1 MNILYIYYFWEAGMD
16 HSIKGYLN
24 RRSDE
29 ELLRFLET
37 AKNDP
42 GYSEY
47 IEMIEEI
54 LVCRKAE
61 EKKEQ

>member
-1 MNILYIYYFWEAGMD
+1 MKKRGKNMD
-16 HSIKGYLN
+16 HSIKEYLN
-24 RRSDE
+24 KRSDE
-29 ELLRFLET
+29 ELLRFLEI

-47 IEMIEEI
+47 IEMIEET

>member
-1 MNILYIYYFWEAGMD
+1 MD

-61 EKKEQ
+61 EKKDQ

>member
-1 MNILYIYYFWEAGMD
+1 MD

-29 ELLRFLET
+29 ELQRFLEI
-37 AKNDP
+37 AKNNP

-47 IEMIEEI
+47 IEMIEEM
-54 LVCRKAE
+54 LACRKAE